1 MNLTKAIRA
10 ASSAHYMYRN
20 GGWQRADGQHRWP
33 APDYWR
39 ARATVRD
46 ARIAYVLQHAAGM
59 TPARAQDVATHCAPA
74 DGRWQDV
81 ARAMVEGRK

>member
-1 MNLTKAIRA
+1 MSPTKAIKA
-10 ASSAHYMYRN
+10 AAGRYYMYFN
-20 GGWQRADGQHRWP
+20 GGWQRVDGDHRWP

-39 ARATVRD
+39 ARAAVRD

-59 TPARAQDVATHCAPA
+59 TPARAQDVAINCAPA

-81 ARAMVEGRK
+81 ARAMVERQA